1 MISTTLA
8 LVKSLALQIKGIG
21 TLNIVHHLHLVCFKK
36 RRRRKKKEQP
46 TEQEIHYKVIQYFD
60 FIHHYTNV
68 YFSCFIKN
76 KCIILKCPTY
86 KCSDNASTSE
96 KQRKKK
102 GKDSF
107 ILYASITSAWTPS
120 ESVISIH

>member
-36 RRRRKKKEQP
+36 KKRKKNKQKKQP
-46 TEQEIHYKVIQYFD
+46 TKREIHYKVKQYFD
-60 FIHHYTNV
+60 FIHHYTKV
-68 YFSCFIKN
+68 YFNLFYQN

-86 KCSDNASTSE
+86 KCSGNASTSE
-96 KQRKKK
+96 KKKSK
-102 GKDSF
+102 
-107 ILYASITSAWTPS
+107 
-120 ESVISIH
+120 